1 VEYRRMALA
10 TVNTHDLPPLIGWME
25 GRDIMLRS
33 ELGDLSDPVQQNN
46 MREMR
51 WIERTALVESLIDEG
66 ILPESAREN
75 VTSDDLIAG
84 VHTFIRRTPSALVGL
99 SLDDLAHETTPVNIP
114 GVWQDR
120 YPSWSRRM
128 RETIEALLANP
139 RTERALGV

>member
-1 VEYRRMALA
+1 
-10 TVNTHDLPPLIGWME
+10 VNTHDLPPLIGWME

-46 MREMR
+46 MREIR
-51 WIERTALVESLIDEG
+51 WIERVALVESLIEAG
-66 ILPESAREN
+66 ILPEWAREN

-99 SLDDLAHETTPVNIP
+99 SLDDLAHEMTPVNIP

-120 YPSWSRRM
+120 YASWSRRM
-128 RETIEALLANP
+128 RETLEEMLVNP
-139 RTERALGV
+139 RTERALGT